1 MIFASGGL
9 NSILWIFL
17 VRTRQSENKALH
29 FISDTEISRS
39 ILSFGT
45 RYLLTLEVPWDQAVC
60 KKPPFWFFS
69 GQPSLKQI
77 FPANTLHEKSILY
90 QKFTEYFFLFAIVEA
105 EIWLHLAL

>member
-1 MIFASGGL
+1 MQKATFLIF
-9 NSILWIFL
+9 N
-17 VRTRQSENKALH
+17 
-29 FISDTEISRS
+29 
-39 ILSFGT
+39 
-45 RYLLTLEVPWDQAVC
+45 
-60 KKPPFWFFS
+60 